1 MLYAIIEVPIHFIL
15 IAGLLY
21 IYNVIQHLLQR
32 LQVIRMPP
40 HPDICPLGPRARVD
54 LLGVGGGSLL
64 VLMIEVP
71 HPLHTHS
78 RSALYIYK
86 AVQLLL

>member
-54 LLGVGGGSLL
+54 LLGLGVGGGSLL

-78 RSALYIYK
+78 RSALYI
-86 AVQLLL
+86 